1 MSRFAS
7 HIRHTLSSRLSLVVI
22 GALAILLVVA
32 LFIMFFFSRRALRQ
46 EAINDAAQSL
56 EATVARIDNILLDV
70 EQATGNVYFKML
82 PYYRQPEKLQAY
94 AQRLVD
100 VNPYVVDAHFHWAT
114 DTFAVDLNKVGW
126 FTPLR
131 LKEVN
136 GEPLTAFRLP
146 IYEGQSVIGAFDV
159 SVSLTQ
165 LTKIM
170 LESKPSPNS
179 FSILLDKEGKLI
191 VFPDSAFLNKNAF
204 ELTEKLDNN
213 AELGVIHAMTSG
225 ETGYKHVRMAGRDC
239 YVFYKPF
246 VRADVP
252 GRAQIDLGWSAGIIY
267 PEDDI
272 FGDYN
277 RLVNTVF
284 IIAII
289 GLLLL
294 LVSCR
299 LFIHRQLVPLRQL
312 AVSAQRIAE
321 GSYDDPIPDIPK
333 QDEIGRLNRH
343 FQNMQQSLATR
354 MGEMQRASD
363 VLKQRGEELQATY
376 EQAQAGDRMKTTFL
390 YNMSDQMMA
399 PVSDI
404 TQRVMTISDPASELS
419 EKEVDRLVDE
429 IQDRGGKITALLN
442 QLISDSEKIKDNG

>member
-1 MSRFAS
+1 MSGFAS

-126 FTPLR
+126 SMPLR
-131 LKEVN
+131 LKELN

-204 ELTEKLDNN
+204 ELTKELDDNS
-213 AELGVIHAMTSG
+213 ELDAVQAMTSG
-225 ETGYKHVRMAGRDC
+225 ETGYKHVRMEGRDC

-252 GRAQIDLGWSAGIIY
+252 GRAQTDLGWSAGIIY
-267 PEDDI
+267 PEGDI

-277 RLVNTVF
+277 RLLNTVL
-284 IIAII
+284 IIAAV

-294 LVSCR
+294 LISCR
-299 LFIHRQLVPLRQL
+299 LLIHRQLVPLRQL
-312 AVSAQRIAE
+312 EVSAQRIAE
-321 GSYDDPIPDIPK
+321 GSYDAPIPDIPK

-376 EQAQAGDRMKTTFL
+376 EQAQAGDRMKTNFL
-390 YNMSDQMMA
+390 YNMSDQMMS

-404 TQRVMTISDPASELS
+404 TECVKRICDHTDELS
-419 EKEVDRLVDE
+419 EEETNRLVGR
-429 IQDRGGKITALLN
+429 IQQRGEKMTALLN
-442 QLISDSEKIKDNG
+442 QLIAESEKVKD

>member
-1 MSRFAS
+1 MSRVTD
-7 HIRHTLSSRLSLVVI
+7 HIRNTLSFRFSLRVI
-22 GALAILLVVA
+22 TALAILLVVA

-46 EAINDAAQSL
+46 EAISNAAQTL
-56 EATVARIDNILLDV
+56 EATVAHIDNILLDV

-126 FTPLR
+126 STPLR
-131 LKEVN
+131 LKELN

-179 FSILLDKEGKLI
+179 FSILLDKDGKLI

-204 ELTEKLDNN
+204 ELTEKLDDNSEYD
-213 AELGVIHAMTSG
+213 AIRAMTSG
-225 ETGYKHVRMAGRDC
+225 ETGYKHVRMEGRDC

-246 VRADVP
+246 VRAEVP

-267 PEDDI
+267 PEGDI

-277 RLVNTVF
+277 RLLNTVF

-294 LVSCR
+294 FITCR
-299 LFIHRQLVPLRQL
+299 LFIHRQLVSLRQL
-312 AVSAQRIAE
+312 EVSAQRIAE
-321 GSYDDPIPDIPK
+321 GSYNEPIPESRK
-333 QDEIGRLNRH
+333 LDEVGRLHKH
-343 FQNMQQSLATR
+343 FQQMQQSLVTR
-354 MGEMQRASD
+354 VGELQRATD
-363 VLKQRGEELQATY
+363 VLKERGEVLQTAY
-376 EQAQAGDRMKTTFL
+376 EQAQAGDRMKTNFL
-390 YNMSDQMMA
+390 YNMSDQMMS

-404 TQRVMTISDPASELS
+404 TECVKRICDHTDELS
-419 EKEVDRLVDE
+419 EEETNRLVGR
-429 IQDRGGKITALLN
+429 IQQRGEKMTALLN
-442 QLISDSEKIKDNG
+442 QLIAESEKVKD

>member
-7 HIRHTLSSRLSLVVI
+7 HIRNTLSSKLSLVVI
-22 GALAILLVVA
+22 AALAILLVVA

-46 EAINDAAQSL
+46 EAISNAAQTL

-70 EQATGNVYFKML
+70 EQAIGNVYFKML

-126 FTPLR
+126 STPLR
-131 LKEVN
+131 LKELN

-204 ELTEKLDNN
+204 ELTEKLDGNSEYD
-213 AELGVIHAMTSG
+213 AIRAMTSG
-225 ETGYKHVRMAGRDC
+225 ETGYKHVRMADRDC

-246 VRADVP
+246 VRAEVP
-252 GRAQIDLGWSAGIIY
+252 GRAQIDLGWSVGIIF
-267 PEDDI
+267 PEEDI

-312 AVSAQRIAE
+312 AVSAQRIAG
-321 GSYDDPIPDIPK
+321 GSYDNPIPDIPK
-333 QDEIGRLNRH
+333 
-343 FQNMQQSLATR
+343 
-354 MGEMQRASD
+354 
-363 VLKQRGEELQATY
+363 
-376 EQAQAGDRMKTTFL
+376 
-390 YNMSDQMMA
+390 A
-399 PVSDI
+399 P
-404 TQRVMTISDPASELS
+404 MTIPSPTFPSRMRS
-419 EKEVDRLVDE
+419 GV
-429 IQDRGGKITALLN
+429 
-442 QLISDSEKIKDNG
+442 

>member
-1 MSRFAS
+1 MSRLTS
-7 HIRHTLSSRLSLVVI
+7 HIRGTLSARLSLVVI
-22 GALAILLVVA
+22 AALAILLVVA
-32 LFIMFFFSRRALRQ
+32 LFIMFFFSRKALRE
-46 EAINDAAQSL
+46 EAISNAAQSL

-70 EQATGNVYFKML
+70 EQATGNMYFKML
-82 PYYRQPEKLQAY
+82 PHYRQPEKMQAY

-100 VNPYVVDAHFHWAT
+100 VNPYIVDAHFHWAT
-114 DTFAVDLNKVGW
+114 DSIPEDINKVGW
-126 FTPLR
+126 ITPRR
-131 LKEVN
+131 LKELN
-136 GEPLTAFRLP
+136 GEPLTSFRLP
-146 IYEGQSVIGAFDV
+146 IYEGQSVIGALDV

-204 ELTEKLDNN
+204 ELTEKLDGNS
-213 AELGVIHAMTSG
+213 ELDAIHAMTSG
-225 ETGYKHVRMAGRDC
+225 ETGYKHLRMEGRDC

-246 VRADVP
+246 VRAEVP

-277 RLVNTVF
+277 RLLNTVL
-284 IIAII
+284 IIAAV

-294 LVSCR
+294 FVSCR
-299 LFIHRQLVPLRQL
+299 LLIHRQLVPLRQL
-312 AVSAQRIAE
+312 AASAQRIAE

-376 EQAQAGDRMKTTFL
+376 EQAQAGDRMKTNFL
-390 YNMSDQMMA
+390 YNMSDQMTS

-404 TQRVMTISDPASELS
+404 FKDVMAISDPANKLPE
-419 EKEVDRLVDE
+419 EGTDRLVDE
-429 IQDRGGKITALLN
+429 IQNRGSKITALLN
-442 QLISDSEKIKDNG
+442 QLIADSEKLKDNS

>member
-7 HIRHTLSSRLSLVVI
+7 HIRNTLSSKLSLVVI
-22 GALAILLVVA
+22 AALAILLVVA

-46 EAINDAAQSL
+46 EAVSNAAQTL

-70 EQATGNVYFKML
+70 EQATGNMYFKML
-82 PYYRQPEKLQAY
+82 PHYRQPEKMQAY

-100 VNPYVVDAHFHWAT
+100 VNPYVVDAHFHWTT
-114 DTFAVDLNKVGW
+114 DSIPVDFNKVGW
-126 FTPLR
+126 ITPQM
-131 LKEVN
+131 LKQKD
-136 GEPLTAFRLP
+136 GEPLSAFRLP
-146 IYEGQSVIGAFDV
+146 IYDGQNVIGALDV

-179 FSILLDKEGKLI
+179 FSILLDKDGKLI

-204 ELTEKLDNN
+204 ELTEKLDDNSEYD
-213 AELGVIHAMTSG
+213 AIRAMTSG
-225 ETGYKHVRMAGRDC
+225 ETGYKHVRMEGRDC

-246 VRADVP
+246 VRAEVP
-252 GRAQIDLGWSAGIIY
+252 GRAKIDLGWSVGIIF
-267 PEDDI
+267 PEGDI

-277 RLVNTVF
+277 RLLNTVF

-294 LVSCR
+294 FVSCR

-312 AVSAQRIAE
+312 AVSAQRIAG
-321 GSYDDPIPDIPK
+321 GSYDNPIPDIPK

-343 FQNMQQSLATR
+343 FQNMQQSLAMR
-354 MGEMQRASD
+354 MGELQRASE
-363 VLKQRGEELQATY
+363 VLKERGDELQATY
-376 EQAQAGDRMKTTFL
+376 EQAQAGDRMKTNFL

-404 TQRVMTISDPASELS
+404 TQRVMTISNSANELS
-419 EKEVDRLVDE
+419 EEETNRLVDE
-429 IQDRGGKITALLN
+429 IHDRGSMVTALLN
-442 QLISDSEKIKDNG
+442 QFITDSEKIKDS

>member
-7 HIRHTLSSRLSLVVI
+7 HIRNTLSSKLSLVVI
-22 GALAILLVVA
+22 AALAILLVVA

-46 EAINDAAQSL
+46 EAISNAAQTL

-82 PYYRQPEKLQAY
+82 PYQRQPEKLQAY

-114 DTFAVDLNKVGW
+114 DTIAVDLNKVGW
-126 FTPLR
+126 STPLR
-131 LKEVN
+131 LKELN

-179 FSILLDKEGKLI
+179 FSILLDKDGKLI

-204 ELTEKLDNN
+204 ELTEKLDDNSEYD
-213 AELGVIHAMTSG
+213 AIRAMTSG
-225 ETGYKHVRMAGRDC
+225 EAGYKHVRMAGRDC

-246 VRADVP
+246 VRTEVP

-267 PEDDI
+267 PEGDI

-277 RLVNTVF
+277 RLLNTVF

-294 LVSCR
+294 FVSCR
-299 LFIHRQLVPLRQL
+299 LFIHRQL
-312 AVSAQRIAE
+312 AVSAQRIAG
-321 GSYDDPIPDIPK
+321 GSYDNPIPDIPK

-343 FQNMQQSLATR
+343 FQNMQQSLAMR
-354 MGEMQRASD
+354 MGEMQRASE
-363 VLKQRGEELQATY
+363 VLKERGDELQATY
-376 EQAQAGDRMKTTFL
+376 EQAQAGDRMKTNFL

-404 TQRVMTISDPASELS
+404 TQRVMTISNSASELS
-419 EKEVDRLVDE
+419 EEETNRLVDE
-429 IQDRGGKITALLN
+429 IHDRGSMVTALLN
-442 QLISDSEKIKDNG
+442 QLIADSEKIKDNG

>member
-1 MSRFAS
+1 MSRVTD
-7 HIRHTLSSRLSLVVI
+7 HIRNTLSFRLSLRVI
-22 GALAILLVVA
+22 AALAILLVVA

-46 EAINDAAQSL
+46 EAISNAAQTL
-56 EATVARIDNILLDV
+56 EATVAHIDNILLDV

-126 FTPLR
+126 STPLR
-131 LKEVN
+131 LKELN

-179 FSILLDKEGKLI
+179 FSILLDKDGKLI

-204 ELTEKLDNN
+204 ELTEKLDDNSEYD
-213 AELGVIHAMTSG
+213 AIRAMTSG
-225 ETGYKHVRMAGRDC
+225 ETGYKHVRMEGRDC

-246 VRADVP
+246 VRAEVP

-267 PEDDI
+267 PEGDI

-277 RLVNTVF
+277 RLLNTVF

-294 LVSCR
+294 FITCR
-299 LFIHRQLVPLRQL
+299 LFIHRQLVSLRQL
-312 AVSAQRIAE
+312 EVSAQRIAE
-321 GSYDDPIPDIPK
+321 GSYNEPIPESRK
-333 QDEIGRLNRH
+333 LDEVGRLHKH
-343 FQNMQQSLATR
+343 FQQMQQSLVTR
-354 MGEMQRASD
+354 VGELQRATD
-363 VLKQRGEELQATY
+363 VLKERGEVLQTAY
-376 EQAQAGDRMKTTFL
+376 EQAQAGDRMKTNFL
-390 YNMSDQMMA
+390 YNMSDQMMS

-404 TQRVMTISDPASELS
+404 TECVKRICDHTDELS
-419 EKEVDRLVDE
+419 EEETNRLVGR
-429 IQDRGGKITALLN
+429 IQQRGEKMTALLN
-442 QLISDSEKIKDNG
+442 QLIAESEKVKD

>member
-1 MSRFAS
+1 MSRVTN
-7 HIRHTLSSRLSLVVI
+7 HIRKTLSFRLSLTVI

-126 FTPLR
+126 STPLR
-131 LKEVN
+131 LKELN
-136 GEPLTAFRLP
+136 GEPLTSFRLP

-204 ELTEKLDNN
+204 ELTKELDDNS
-213 AELGVIHAMTSG
+213 ELDAVQAMTSG
-225 ETGYKHVRMAGRDC
+225 ETGYKHVRMDGRDC

-277 RLVNTVF
+277 RLLNTVL
-284 IIAII
+284 IIAAV

-294 LVSCR
+294 LISCR
-299 LFIHRQLVPLRQL
+299 LLIHRQLVPLRQL
-312 AVSAQRIAE
+312 EVSAQRIAE
-321 GSYDDPIPDIPK
+321 GSYDAPIPDIPK

-376 EQAQAGDRMKTTFL
+376 EQAQAGDRMKTNFL
-390 YNMSDQMMA
+390 YNMSDQMMS

-404 TQRVMTISDPASELS
+404 TECVKRICDHTDELS
-419 EKEVDRLVDE
+419 EEETNRLVGR
-429 IQDRGGKITALLN
+429 IQQRGEKMTALLN
-442 QLISDSEKIKDNG
+442 QLIAESEKVKD

>member
-7 HIRHTLSSRLSLVVI
+7 HIRNTLSSKLSLVVI

-126 FTPLR
+126 STPLR
-131 LKEVN
+131 LKELN

-159 SVSLTQ
+159 S
-165 LTKIM
+165 
-170 LESKPSPNS
+170 
-179 FSILLDKEGKLI
+179 
-191 VFPDSAFLNKNAF
+191 FPDSAFLNKNAF
-204 ELTEKLDNN
+204 ELTEKLDGNS
-213 AELGVIHAMTSG
+213 ELDAIHAMTSG

-246 VRADVP
+246 VRAEVP

-267 PEDDI
+267 PEGDI

-376 EQAQAGDRMKTTFL
+376 EQAQAGDRMKTNFL

-404 TQRVMTISDPASELS
+404 TQHVMTISDPASELS
-419 EKEVDRLVDE
+419 EEETNRLVDE
-429 IQDRGGKITALLN
+429 IHDRGSMVTALLN
-442 QLISDSEKIKDNG
+442 QLIADSEKIKDNG

>member
-1 MSRFAS
+1 MSRLTS
-7 HIRHTLSSRLSLVVI
+7 HIRSTLSARLSLVVI
-22 GALAILLVVA
+22 AALAILLVVA
-32 LFIMFFFSRRALRQ
+32 LFIMFFFSRKALRE
-46 EAINDAAQSL
+46 EAISNAAQSL

-70 EQATGNVYFKML
+70 EQATGNMYFKMM

-100 VNPYVVDAHFHWAT
+100 VNPYIVDAHFHWAT
-114 DTFAVDLNKVGW
+114 DSIPVDFNKVGW
-126 FTPLR
+126 ITPLR
-131 LKEVN
+131 LKELN

-165 LTKIM
+165 LTEII

-179 FSILLDKEGKLI
+179 FSILLDNKGKLI
-191 VFPDSAFLNKNAF
+191 VFPDSAILNKNAF

-225 ETGYKHVRMAGRDC
+225 ETGYRYLKMDDRDC

-252 GRAQIDLGWSAGIIY
+252 GRAKIDLGWSAGIIF
-267 PEDDI
+267 PEEDI

-277 RLVNTVF
+277 RLLNTVF

-312 AVSAQRIAE
+312 AVSAQRIAG
-321 GSYDDPIPDIPK
+321 GSYDNPIPDIPK

-343 FQNMQQSLATR
+343 FQNMQQSLAMR
-354 MGEMQRASD
+354 MGELQRASE
-363 VLKQRGEELQATY
+363 VLKDRGDELQATY
-376 EQAQAGDRMKTTFL
+376 EQAQAGDRMKTNFL

-404 TQRVMTISDPASELS
+404 TQRVMTISNSANELS
-419 EKEVDRLVDE
+419 EEETNRLVDE
-429 IQDRGGKITALLN
+429 IHDRGSMVTALLN
-442 QLISDSEKIKDNG
+442 QFITDSEKIKDS

>member
-7 HIRHTLSSRLSLVVI
+7 HIRNTLSSKLSLVVI
-22 GALAILLVVA
+22 AALAILLVVA

-46 EAINDAAQSL
+46 EAISNAAQTL

-100 VNPYVVDAHFHWAT
+100 VNPYVVDAHFHWTT
-114 DTFAVDLNKVGW
+114 DSIPVDFNKVGW
-126 FTPLR
+126 ITPQM
-131 LKEVN
+131 LKQKD
-136 GEPLTAFRLP
+136 GEPLSAFRLP
-146 IYEGQSVIGAFDV
+146 IYDGQNVIGALDV

-179 FSILLDKEGKLI
+179 FSILLDKDGKLI

-204 ELTEKLDNN
+204 ELTEKLDDNSEYD
-213 AELGVIHAMTSG
+213 AIRAMTSG
-225 ETGYKHVRMAGRDC
+225 ETGYKHVRMEGRDC

-252 GRAQIDLGWSAGIIY
+252 GRAKIDLGWSAGIIF
-267 PEDDI
+267 PEGDI

-277 RLVNTVF
+277 RLLNTVF

-376 EQAQAGDRMKTTFL
+376 EQAQAGDRMKTNFL

-404 TQRVMTISDPASELS
+404 TQHVMTISDPASELS
-419 EKEVDRLVDE
+419 EEETNRLVDE
-429 IQDRGGKITALLN
+429 IHDRVSMVTALLN
-442 QLISDSEKIKDNG
+442 QLIADSEKIKDNG